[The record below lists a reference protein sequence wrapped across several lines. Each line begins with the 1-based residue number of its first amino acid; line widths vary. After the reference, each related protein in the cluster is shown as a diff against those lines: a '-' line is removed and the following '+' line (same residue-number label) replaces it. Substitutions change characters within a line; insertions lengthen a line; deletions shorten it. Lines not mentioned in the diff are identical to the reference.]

1 MSLFSTLV
9 VGVIFW
15 WAAHQYNKKMN
26 ENFMNFLIRFEK
38 IEHRVQEL
46 EILNELKDKD
56 INDLEDR
63 IRKLEER
70 LFDYENP
77 HL

>member
-1 MSLFSTLV
+1 
-9 VGVIFW
+9 
-15 WAAHQYNKKMN
+15 
-26 ENFMNFLIRFEK
+26 MNFLIRFER

-46 EILNELKDKD
+46 EILNESKDRD

-63 IRKLEER
+63 IQKLEEK
-70 LFDYENP
+70 LFKYENP

>member
-1 MSLFSTLV
+1 MEFVGWIIFGCV
-9 VGVIFW
+9 VW
-15 WAAHQYNKKMN
+15 YLASQHDKKMN
-26 ENFMNFLIRFEK
+26 DNFMNFLIRFEK

-63 IRKLEER
+63 IRNLEEK
-70 LFDYENP
+70 LCKYENP
-77 HL
+77 HS